1 MKASQARQENRR
13 WRGLD
18 VIKEVKWTGFGTAV
32 RNILTGKSNLTTV
45 AQIQKD
51 DDVCVCVSSLNRFS

>member
-1 MKASQARQENRR
+1 M
-13 WRGLD
+13 D

-32 RNILTGKSNLTTV
+32 RNILTGKSNLTRV

-51 DDVCVCVSSLNRFS
+51 DDVCVCVSLLNKFS